1 MKISTPINRKS
12 LSDHFSYNWW
22 KYLVSVAVCIFTV
35 NMYYVQTEY
44 RPPEDKRIDIY
55 IQGALSSQDDIN
67 AFFKPIWEKHAPD
80 METVETVVLM
90 PGGSEDYVS
99 SMQIVTYIAARQ
111 GDIYMLDSN
120 SFKRYASQGAF
131 IPLESYVEDGI
142 IDTRSIDLRSGYVNY
157 ISEDIIDGETVTE
170 SHMHLYGIP
179 MKELNRFYKELG
191 IFNEDMYMSVMISNN
206 NDENVIPFLSAII
219 EETLEP
225 VSEINK

>member
-1 MKISTPINRKS
+1 M
-12 LSDHFSYNWW
+12 
-22 KYLVSVAVCIFTV
+22 VSVSVFIF
-35 NMYYVQTEY
+35 NLIMYYVQTEY

-55 IQGALSSQDDIN
+55 IQGAFSSQDDIN

-111 GDIYMLDSN
+111 GDIYMLDAN

-131 IPLESYVEDGI
+131 IALEEYIEDGA
-142 IDTRSIDLRSGYVNY
+142 IDTRGIDLRNGYINY
-157 ISEDIIDGETVTE
+157 ISEDIIDGETVTK

-179 MKELNRFYKELG
+179 MKELNRFSQELG

-219 EETLEP
+219 EETLLP
-225 VSEINK
+225 TSEIDK